1 MACFVPKH
9 LLLSFAFSV
18 SVLLLLPVAFSV
30 GPKDA
35 QPISYHGGPL
45 TSGML
50 KVGIVWYGQIPRAQR
65 KAILSFFRS
74 LNTVTPT
81 ADNIPQVATW
91 WNMVESYQ
99 AYAKSGAGSSR
110 IAVKVVNEAFVPGYD
125 YGKVLIRD
133 FIRLLIPTATAR
145 TPDTLALIVAS
156 KGVTVQDMCAGSCA
170 QHGLIDNNTYV
181 AVGDPEDECPEC
193 AWPFVAS
200 SGKQGQVLLPP
211 SGDIG
216 ADVMVKLLAGGLAGA
231 VTNPMGDGFYT
242 SVRGNHVYEATSMCP
257 DVFASVEVPVDPVTG
272 GSYNVV
278 GDKGTKF
285 LLPAIWNPK
294 TSSCWT
300 PL

>member
-1 MACFVPKH
+1 MAYFVPKH
-9 LLLSFAFSV
+9 LLSFALSV

-30 GPKDA
+30 GPEEA
-35 QPISYHGGPL
+35 EPISYHGGPL
-45 TSGML
+45 ISGML
-50 KVGIVWYGQIPRAQR
+50 KVGIVWYGPIPRSQR

-99 AYAKSGAGSSR
+99 AYAKPGAAGSSR
-110 IAVKVVNEAFVPGYD
+110 ITVKVVNEAFVPDYD

-133 FIRLLIPTATAR
+133 FIKGLIPTATAGI
-145 TPDTLALIVAS
+145 PDTLAVIVAS

-170 QHGLIDNNTYV
+170 QHGLIDNQTYV

-200 SGKQGQVLLPP
+200 SEKEGEVMLPP
-211 SGDIG
+211 SGDAG
-216 ADVMVKLLAGGLAGA
+216 ADAMVKLLAGGLAGA
-231 VTNPMGDGFYT
+231 VTNPLGDGFYT
-242 SVRGNHVYEATSMCP
+242 TARGNHFFEATSMCP
-257 DVFASVEVPVDPVTG
+257 DVFASVEIPVDPVSG
-272 GSYNVV
+272 GAYNVV

-285 LLPAIWNPK
+285 LLPAIWDPK